1 MPEQVD
7 HLLLTRMW
15 HGRAHGLHTR
25 LPFGLVFEYIGSR
38 DLPFGTHTCN
48 TLLPGVRAIT
58 GEGGTQGDLNIL
70 H

>member
-48 TLLPGVRAIT
+48 TKWRTCFQEFVRSLEKEELKEI
-58 GEGGTQGDLNIL
+58 
-70 H
+70 